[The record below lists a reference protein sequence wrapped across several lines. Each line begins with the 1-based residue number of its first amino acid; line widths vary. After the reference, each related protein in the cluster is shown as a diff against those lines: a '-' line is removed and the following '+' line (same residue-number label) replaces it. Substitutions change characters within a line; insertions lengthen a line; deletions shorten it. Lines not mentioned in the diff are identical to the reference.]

1 MIGPLCFEGDDF
13 YDALHADLAGARR
26 RVWLEFYIFRLDR
39 VGRRVLRRLR
49 TLADRRGVEVRLL
62 LDGIGS
68 RADIE
73 AIRTFLSGSSVEL
86 QVYKPVTL
94 FSMFRSGMHR
104 RNHRKLVL
112 IDGRVCWI
120 GGINIKE
127 EISMHW
133 HGSTRWRDTMLRIQR
148 EPDLRRFFRHLS
160 TNMFLLFETVRHKV
174 YPLTVGNVFQRLS
187 VRNLRLLAVL
197 RRHARRRAADAG
209 AALSLHT
216 TILHRERAR
225 FRRDYMA
232 MLRQARQKILLCTPY
247 FVVDRRLVRL
257 LCRKAQSGVDVRLM
271 TAGTTDVWSARQ
283 AGRAT
288 YARLLR
294 AGVQIY
300 EFQGRIFHA
309 KQTLAD
315 DRYYIGSGNF
325 DFRSFLHNQE
335 TMVLGRGAEMRL
347 ALEAQWNRDAN
358 ECHRISV
365 REWKRRSMLE
375 RITERMS
382 RAFRY
387 YL

>member
-1 MIGPLCFEGDDF
+1 MIGPLVFEGDDF

-26 RVWLEFYIFRLDR
+26 RVWMEFYIFRLDR
-39 VGRRVLRRLR
+39 VGKRVLRRLR
-49 TLADRRGVEVRLL
+49 VLADRRGVQVRLL

-68 RADIE
+68 RADIDG
-73 AIRTFLSGSSVEL
+73 IRSFLAGSSVEL
-86 QVYKPVTL
+86 QIYKPVTL
-94 FSMFRSGMHR
+94 FSAFRSGMHR

-112 IDGRVCWI
+112 IDGSVCWI

-133 HGSTRWRDTMLRIQR
+133 YGPERWRDSMLRIQR
-148 EPDLRRFFRHLS
+148 EPDLRRFFRHLG
-160 TNMFLLFETVRHKV
+160 TNMFLIFETVRLNV

-187 VRNLRLLAVL
+187 VRNLRLVAVL
-197 RRHARRRAADAG
+197 RKHARRRYSDPG
-209 AALSLHT
+209 ASVALHT

-225 FRRDYMA
+225 FRHEYMA
-232 MLRQARQKILLCTPY
+232 MLRQATQRILICTPY
-247 FVVDRRLVRL
+247 FVADRRLVRL
-257 LCRKAQSGVDVRLM
+257 LCRKAQAGLDVRLM

-283 AGRAT
+283 AGRAS

-294 AGVQIY
+294 AGVQVF

-325 DFRSFLHNQE
+325 DFRSILHNQE
-335 TMVLGRGAEMRL
+335 TMVLGRGAGMRL

-358 ECHRISV
+358 ECHRITV
-365 REWKRRSMLE
+365 REWKRRSILE
-375 RITERMS
+375 RITERLS
-382 RAFRY
+382 YAFRY